1 MSLDRAEGAPA
12 PLELEPPELPQA
24 VPPEEAATEWPETD
38 SLADE
43 MEITTEPILSAA
55 ALALRARLVAH
66 GLELADEAQLS
77 EVPGNVLD
85 LLLAA
90 VPAQP
95 GPRLSEAELKAEL
108 AERVATAHR
117 LPRGVRERLAGMLE
131 SVHFDDS
138 GRDEPA
144 LRVSDAV
151 ALLEESLPQSVLLA
165 ASDVHAAAHPR
176 GDAFFTGEPS
186 SLSDDDARRIAAAQ
200 LARTGYR

>member
-1 MSLDRAEGAPA
+1 MSIDRAEGAPA
-12 PLELEPPELPQA
+12 LPELEL
-24 VPPEEAATEWPETD
+24 PETD
-38 SLADE
+38 LLVDEVEAAPETIGTVDKESSGQAGSLSYL
-43 MEITTEPILSAA
+43 PA
-55 ALALRARLVAH
+55 ALALRERLVAH

-85 LLLAA
+85 LLLA
-90 VPAQP
+90 VLPAQP

-108 AERVATAHR
+108 AERVAQAHR
-117 LPRGVRERLAGMLE
+117 LPRGVRDRLAGMLE
-131 SVHFDDS
+131 SVQFDDS

-165 ASDVHAAAHPR
+165 ASDVHAAPHPR
-176 GDAFFTGEPS
+176 GDAFFTGDPS
-186 SLSDDDARRIAAAQ
+186 SLSDDDARRIAAEQ

>member
-1 MSLDRAEGAPA
+1 METPGL
-12 PLELEPPELPQA
+12 LEA
-24 VPPEEAATEWPETD
+24 VPLEEAAMELLETD
-38 SLADE
+38 SLAE
-43 MEITTEPILSAA
+43 ENEITAEPIMSAA
-55 ALALRARLVAH
+55 ALALRERLVAH

-90 VPAQP
+90 LPAQP

-108 AERVATAHR
+108 AERVAQAHR

-131 SVHFDDS
+131 SVRFDDS

-165 ASDVHAAAHPR
+165 ASDVHAAPHPR
-176 GDAFFTGEPS
+176 GDAFFTGDPS
-186 SLSDDDARRIAAAQ
+186 SLSDDDARRIAADRLSPRVAG
-200 LARTGYR
+200 LY